1 MVKTL
6 RYSLMA
12 VVAMVANFSFAQTT
26 IDFKQQTVTKTQTEA
41 GKDAGYTLTAEGY
54 TFTADKADGTTVP
67 TQNTTSKDLRH
78 YAKNTLTI
86 SGPAMKEIVFTM
98 SAAGLKQWGDVTPSE
113 GQVTVDTENGI
124 TTWTNTNGSTTVTFT
139 VGTDNTY
146 GSNKSKKAGQFDL
159 ASVTISG
166 DAGQGGETK
175 QPANLAFSETTID
188 HEVGTE
194 FTAPTFTKETTAA
207 VTFVSDNEAVATV
220 NAEGVIAL
228 GNEEG
233 KAVITATSEEND
245 TYSAGNATC
254 TVYVWHYNVYKKAA
268 AIESGKQYLIV
279 AQRDGKT
286 YYAIPAKESYNYGY
300 LSTFNVEGTVD
311 ELQIKSSYDDSF
323 AFETLDDGFSIKDCY
338 GRYLY
343 MDTEHNSFQFN
354 KEKSE
359 AWTVE
364 ADENGTFSITNN
376 GKFIQFGSGTF
387 TSFGAY
393 DKLQENAVLPML
405 FVLNDNES
413 GINGVTNDNTV
424 KNGARYNLAGQRVS
438 KSYKGIVIENGKKF
452 VVK

>member
-6 RYSLMA
+6 RYTLMA

-26 IDFKQQTVTKTQTEA
+26 IDFTQQAVTKTQNEA
-41 GKDAGYTLTAEGY
+41 SKDVGYTLTAEGY
-54 TFTADKADGTTVP
+54 TFTADKQKGQTAP
-67 TQNTTSKDLRH
+67 NQNGKAKDLRH

-86 SGPAMKEIVFTM
+86 SGATMKQIVFTM
-98 SAAGLKQWGDVTPSE
+98 SDQGKKQWGDVTPSE

-139 VGTDNTY
+139 VGDTNIY
-146 GSNKSKKAGQFDL
+146 GTLKEDKKSGQFDL

-166 DAGQGGETK
+166 EAGGETK
-175 QPANLAFSETTID
+175 QSAKLAFSETTVD

-233 KAVITATSEEND
+233 KAVITATSEENE
-245 TYSAGNATC
+245 TYNAGKAIC

-268 AIESGKQYLIV
+268 AVESGKKYMIV
-279 AQRDGKT
+279 AQRDGNT
-286 YYAIPAKESYNYGY
+286 YYAIPAQESYNYGY
-300 LSTFNVEGTVD
+300 LNTFKEEGTVD
-311 ELQIKSSYDDSF
+311 ELKIKSSYDDSF
-323 AFETLDDGFSIKDCY
+323 TFETLDDGFSIKDCY

-343 MDTEHNSFQFN
+343 MDTKHNSFQFD

-364 ADENGTFSITNN
+364 AEENGTFSITNN

-424 KNGARYNLAGQRVS
+424 KNGARYNLAGQRVNN
-438 KSYKGIVIENGKKF
+438 SYKGIVIENGKKF

>member
-6 RYSLMA
+6 RYTLMA

-26 IDFKQQTVTKTQTEA
+26 IDFTQQAAKL
-41 GKDAGYTLTAEGY
+41 KDKVGYTLTAEGY
-54 TFTADKADGTTVP
+54 TFEADKAAGTTVP

-86 SGPAMKEIVFTM
+86 SGATMKQIVFTM
-98 SAAGLKQWGDVTPSE
+98 SDQGKKQWGDVTPSE

-139 VGTDNTY
+139 VGDTNTY
-146 GSNKSKKAGQFDL
+146 GTNTEKKSGQFDL
-159 ASVTISG
+159 TSVTISG
-166 DAGQGGETK
+166 EAGGETK
-175 QPANLAFSETTID
+175 QSAKLAFSETTVD

-233 KAVITATSEEND
+233 KAVITATSEENE
-245 TYSAGNATC
+245 TYNAGKAIC

-268 AIESGKQYLIV
+268 TVESGKKYMIV
-279 AQRDGKT
+279 AQRDGNT
-286 YYAIPAKESYNYGY
+286 YYAIPAKESYNYGF
-300 LSTFNVEGTVD
+300 LNTFKEEGTVD
-311 ELQIKSSYDDSF
+311 ELKIKSSYDDSF
-323 AFETLDDGFSIKDCY
+323 TFETLDDGFSIKDCY

-343 MDTEHNSFQFN
+343 MDTKHNSFQFD

-364 ADENGTFSITNN
+364 AEENGTFSITNN
-376 GKFIQFGSGTF
+376 GKFIQYGSGTF
-387 TSFGAY
+387 TTFAAY

-413 GINGVTNDNTV
+413 GINGVTNDNIV
-424 KNGARYNLAGQRVS
+424 KNGARYNLAGQRVNN
-438 KSYKGIVIENGKKF
+438 SYKGIVIENGKKF

>member
-1 MVKTL
+1 M
-6 RYSLMA
+6 S
-12 VVAMVANFSFAQTT
+12 
-26 IDFKQQTVTKTQTEA
+26 DA
-41 GKDAGYTLTAEGY
+41 GK
-54 TFTADKADGTTVP
+54 
-67 TQNTTSKDLRH
+67 
-78 YAKNTLTI
+78 
-86 SGPAMKEIVFTM
+86 
-98 SAAGLKQWGDVTPSE
+98 KQWGDVTPSE

-146 GSNKSKKAGQFDL
+146 GSKTDKKAGQFDL
-159 ASVTISG
+159 ASVTITG
-166 DAGQGGETK
+166 DAAGKTK
-175 QPANLAFSETTID
+175 QPANLAFSENTID

-228 GNEEG
+228 GGEEG
-233 KAVITATSEEND
+233 KAVITASSEEND
-245 TYSAGNATC
+245 AYSAGNATC

-268 AIESGKQYLIV
+268 TVESGKKYMIV
-279 AQRDGKT
+279 AQRDGNT

-311 ELQIKSSYDDSF
+311 ELKIKSSYDDSF

-343 MDTEHNSFQFN
+343 MDTEHNSFQFD

-376 GKFIQFGSGTF
+376 GKFIQFGSGTY

-393 DKLQENAVLPML
+393 DKLQDNAVLPML

-424 KNGARYNLAGQRVS
+424 KNGARYNLAGQRVNN
-438 KSYKGIVIENGKKF
+438 SYKGIVIENGKKF

>member
-1 MVKTL
+1 
-6 RYSLMA
+6 
-12 VVAMVANFSFAQTT
+12 
-26 IDFKQQTVTKTQTEA
+26 
-41 GKDAGYTLTAEGY
+41 
-54 TFTADKADGTTVP
+54 
-67 TQNTTSKDLRH
+67 
-78 YAKNTLTI
+78 
-86 SGPAMKEIVFTM
+86 MKEIVFTM
-98 SAAGLKQWGDVTPSE
+98 SAAGKKQWGDVTPSE

-146 GSNKSKKAGQFDL
+146 GSKTDKKAGQFDL
-159 ASVTISG
+159 ASVTITG
-166 DAGQGGETK
+166 DAAGKTK
-175 QPANLAFSETTID
+175 QPANLAFSENTID

-228 GNEEG
+228 GGEEG
-233 KAVITATSEEND
+233 KAVITASSEEND

-268 AIESGKQYLIV
+268 TVESGKKYMIV
-279 AQRDGKT
+279 AQRDGNT

-311 ELQIKSSYDDSF
+311 ELKIKSSYDDSF

-343 MDTEHNSFQFN
+343 MDTQHNSFQFD

-405 FVLNDNES
+405 FILNDNES

-424 KNGARYNLAGQRVS
+424 KNGARYNLAGQRVNN
-438 KSYKGIVIENGKKF
+438 SYKGIVIENGKKF

>member
-6 RYSLMA
+6 RYTLMA

-26 IDFKQQTVTKTQTEA
+26 IDFKQQTVTL
-41 GKDAGYTLTAEGY
+41 KDKVGYTLTAEGY
-54 TFTADKADGTTVP
+54 TFEADKADGSTVP

-98 SAAGLKQWGDVTPSE
+98 SAAGKKQWGDVTPSE

-139 VGTDNTY
+139 VGTDNTH

-159 ASVTISG
+159 ASVTITG
-166 DAGQGGETK
+166 DAAGKTK

-228 GNEEG
+228 GGEEG
-233 KAVITATSEEND
+233 KAVITASSEEND
-245 TYSAGNATC
+245 AYSAGNATC

-268 AIESGKQYLIV
+268 AVESGKQYLIV

-286 YYAIPAKESYNYGY
+286 YYAAPVKESYNYGY

-311 ELQIKSSYDDSF
+311 ELKIKSSYDDSF
-323 AFETLDDGFSIKDCY
+323 AFETLNDGFSIKDCY

-343 MDTEHNSFQFN
+343 MDTQHNSFQFD

-424 KNGARYNLAGQRVS
+424 KNGARYNLAGQRVNN
-438 KSYKGIVIENGKKF
+438 SYKGIVIENGKKF

>member
-6 RYSLMA
+6 RYTLMA

-26 IDFKQQTVTKTQTEA
+26 IDFTQQAVTKTQNEA
-41 GKDAGYTLTAEGY
+41 GKDVGYTLTAEGY
-54 TFTADKADGTTVP
+54 TFTADKQKGQTAP
-67 TQNTTSKDLRH
+67 NQNPNAKDLRH
-78 YAKNTLTI
+78 FAKNTLTI
-86 SGPAMKEIVFTM
+86 SGATMKQIVFTM
-98 SAAGLKQWGDVTPSE
+98 SDQGKKQWGDVTPSE

-139 VGTDNTY
+139 VGDTNTY
-146 GSNKSKKAGQFDL
+146 GTNTQKKSGQFDL
-159 ASVTISG
+159 TSVTISG
-166 DAGQGGETK
+166 DVVGETK
-175 QPANLAFSETTID
+175 QSAKLAFSETTID

-220 NAEGVIAL
+220 NTDGVIAL

-245 TYSAGNATC
+245 TYSAGKAIC

-268 AIESGKQYLIV
+268 TVESGKKYMIV
-279 AQRDGKT
+279 AQRDGNT

-300 LSTFNVEGTVD
+300 LSTINVEGTVD
-311 ELQIKSSYDDSF
+311 ELKIKSSYDDSF
-323 AFETLDDGFSIKDCY
+323 TFETLDDGFSIKDCY

-343 MDTEHNSFQFN
+343 MDTEHNSFQFD

-364 ADENGTFSITNN
+364 AEENGTFSITNN
-376 GKFIQFGSGTF
+376 GKFIQYGNGTF
-387 TSFGAY
+387 TTFAAY

-424 KNGARYNLAGQRVS
+424 KNGARYNLAGQRVNN
-438 KSYKGIVIENGKKF
+438 SYKGIVIENGKKF

>member
-1 MVKTL
+1 M
-6 RYSLMA
+6 
-12 VVAMVANFSFAQTT
+12 
-26 IDFKQQTVTKTQTEA
+26 
-41 GKDAGYTLTAEGY
+41 
-54 TFTADKADGTTVP
+54 
-67 TQNTTSKDLRH
+67 
-78 YAKNTLTI
+78 
-86 SGPAMKEIVFTM
+86 
-98 SAAGLKQWGDVTPSE
+98 
-113 GQVTVDTENGI
+113 
-124 TTWTNTNGSTTVTFT
+124 TFT
-139 VGTDNTY
+139 VGDTNTY
-146 GSNKSKKAGQFDL
+146 GTNKKKTSAQFDL

-166 DAGQGGETK
+166 DAAGETK
-175 QPANLAFSETTID
+175 QSAKLAFSETTID

-245 TYSAGNATC
+245 TYNAGKAIC

-268 AIESGKQYLIV
+268 AVESGKKYMIV

-286 YYAIPAKESYNYGY
+286 YYAIPAQESSDYGY
-300 LSTFNVEGTVD
+300 LSTFKEEGTVD
-311 ELQIKSSYDDSF
+311 ELKIKSSYDDSF

-343 MDTEHNSFQFN
+343 MDTKHNSFQFD

-364 ADENGTFSITNN
+364 AEENGTFSITNN
-376 GKFIQFGSGTF
+376 GKFIQFGSGTY

-405 FVLNDNES
+405 YVLNDNES

-424 KNGARYNLAGQRVS
+424 KNGARYNLAGQRVNN
-438 KSYKGIVIENGKKF
+438 SYKGIVIENGKKF

>member
-26 IDFKQQTVTKTQTEA
+26 IDFTKQTAKL
-41 GKDAGYTLTAEGY
+41 KDKVGYTLTAEGY
-54 TFTADKADGTTVP
+54 TFEADKAAGTTVP
-67 TQNTTSKDLRH
+67 TQNPTSKDLRH

-98 SAAGLKQWGDVTPSE
+98 SAAGKKQWGDVTPSE

-159 ASVTISG
+159 ASVTITG
-166 DAGQGGETK
+166 DAAGKTK
-175 QPANLAFSETTID
+175 QPANLAFSEATID

-228 GNEEG
+228 GGEEG
-233 KAVITATSEEND
+233 KAVITASSEEND
-245 TYSAGNATC
+245 AYSAGNATC

-268 AIESGKQYLIV
+268 TVESGKKYMIV

-286 YYAIPAKESYNYGY
+286 YYAIPAQESSDYGY
-300 LSTFNVEGTVD
+300 LSTFKEEGTVD
-311 ELQIKSSYDDSF
+311 ELKIKSSYDDSF

-343 MDTEHNSFQFN
+343 MDTKHNSFQFD

-364 ADENGTFSITNN
+364 AEENGTFSITNN
-376 GKFIQFGSGTF
+376 GKFIQFGSGTY

-424 KNGARYNLAGQRVS
+424 KNGARYNLAGQRVNN
-438 KSYKGIVIENGKKF
+438 SYKGIVIENGKKF

>member
-6 RYSLMA
+6 RYTLMA
-12 VVAMVANFSFAQTT
+12 VVAMVANFSFAQTK
-26 IDFKQQTVTKTQTEA
+26 IDFKQQTVTL
-41 GKDAGYTLTAEGY
+41 KDKVGYTLTAEGY
-54 TFTADKADGTTVP
+54 TFTADKADGQTVP
-67 TQNTTSKDLRH
+67 TQNATSKDLRH

-146 GSNKSKKAGQFDL
+146 GTNKKKTSAQFDL

-175 QPANLAFSETTID
+175 QPADLAFSETTID

-194 FTAPTFTKETTAA
+194 FTAPTFTKSTTAA

-220 NAEGVIAL
+220 NAEGIIAL
-228 GNEEG
+228 GGEEG
-233 KAVITATSEEND
+233 KAVITASSEEND
-245 TYSAGNATC
+245 TYSAGNAIC

-268 AIESGKQYLIV
+268 TVESGKKYMIV

-286 YYAIPAKESYNYGY
+286 YYAIPAQESSDYGY
-300 LSTFNVEGTVD
+300 LSTFKEEGTVD
-311 ELQIKSSYDDSF
+311 ELKIKSSYDDSF

-343 MDTEHNSFQFN
+343 MDTKHNSFQFD

-364 ADENGTFSITNN
+364 AEENGIFSITNN

-387 TSFGAY
+387 TTFAAY

-413 GINGVTNDNTV
+413 GINGVTNDNIV
-424 KNGARYNLAGQRVS
+424 KNGARYNLAGQRVNN
-438 KSYKGIVIENGKKF
+438 SYKGIVIENGKKF

>member
-6 RYSLMA
+6 RYTLMA

-26 IDFKQQTVTKTQTEA
+26 IDFTKQTVTL
-41 GKDAGYTLTAEGY
+41 KDKVGYTLTAEGY
-54 TFTADKADGTTVP
+54 TFEADKAAGTTVP
-67 TQNTTSKDLRH
+67 TQNTNSKDLRH

-98 SAAGLKQWGDVTPSE
+98 SAAGKKQWGDVTPSE

-159 ASVTISG
+159 ASVTITG
-166 DAGQGGETK
+166 DAAGKTK
-175 QPANLAFSETTID
+175 QPANLAFSEATID

-228 GNEEG
+228 GGEEG
-233 KAVITATSEEND
+233 KAVITASSEEND
-245 TYSAGNATC
+245 AYSAGNATC

-268 AIESGKQYLIV
+268 TVESGKKYMIV

-286 YYAIPAKESYNYGY
+286 YYAIPAQESSDYGY
-300 LSTFNVEGTVD
+300 LSTFKEEGTVD
-311 ELQIKSSYDDSF
+311 ELKIKSSYDDSF

-343 MDTEHNSFQFN
+343 MDTKHNSFQFD

-364 ADENGTFSITNN
+364 AEENGTFSITNN
-376 GKFIQFGSGTF
+376 GKFIQFGSGTY

-424 KNGARYNLAGQRVS
+424 KNGARYNLAGQRVNN
-438 KSYKGIVIENGKKF
+438 SYKGIVIENGKKF

>member
-6 RYSLMA
+6 RYTLMA
-12 VVAMVANFSFAQTT
+12 VVAMVANFSFAQTK
-26 IDFKQQTVTKTQTEA
+26 IDFAKQTVTL
-41 GKDAGYTLTAEGY
+41 KDKVGYTLTAEGY
-54 TFTADKADGTTVP
+54 TFEADKAAGTTVP

-98 SAAGLKQWGDVTPSE
+98 SAAGKKQWGDVTPSE

-146 GSNKSKKAGQFDL
+146 GSKTDKKAGQFDL
-159 ASVTISG
+159 ASVTITG
-166 DAGQGGETK
+166 DAAGKTK
-175 QPANLAFSETTID
+175 QPANLAFSEATID

-228 GNEEG
+228 GGEEG
-233 KAVITATSEEND
+233 KAVITASSEEND
-245 TYSAGNATC
+245 AYSAGNATC

-268 AIESGKQYLIV
+268 TVESGKKYMIV

-286 YYAIPAKESYNYGY
+286 YYAIPAQESSDYGY
-300 LSTFNVEGTVD
+300 LSTFKEEGTVD
-311 ELQIKSSYDDSF
+311 ELKIKSSYDDSF

-343 MDTEHNSFQFN
+343 MDTKHNSFQFD

-364 ADENGTFSITNN
+364 AEENGTFSITNN
-376 GKFIQFGSGTF
+376 GKFIQFGSGTY

-405 FVLNDNES
+405 YVLNDNES

-424 KNGARYNLAGQRVS
+424 KNGARYNLAGQRVNN
-438 KSYKGIVIENGKKF
+438 SYKGIVIENGKKF

>member
-6 RYSLMA
+6 RYTLMA

-26 IDFKQQTVTKTQTEA
+26 IDFTKQTATL
-41 GKDAGYTLTAEGY
+41 KDKVGYTLTAEGY
-54 TFTADKADGTTVP
+54 TFEADKAAGTTVP

-98 SAAGLKQWGDVTPSE
+98 SVAGKKQWGDVTPSE

-139 VGTDNTY
+139 VGTDNTH

-159 ASVTISG
+159 ASVTITG

-175 QPANLAFSETTID
+175 QSAKLAFSETTID

-220 NAEGVIAL
+220 SAEGVIAL
-228 GNEEG
+228 GGEEG
-233 KAVITATSEEND
+233 KAVITASSEEND
-245 TYSAGNATC
+245 AYSAGNATC

-268 AIESGKQYLIV
+268 AVESGKKYMMV

-286 YYAIPAKESYNYGY
+286 YYAIPAKESYNHGY

-343 MDTEHNSFQFN
+343 MDTEHNSFQFD

-364 ADENGTFSITNN
+364 ADENGTYSITNN
-376 GKFIQFGSGTF
+376 GKFIQFGSGTY

-405 FVLNDNES
+405 YVLNDNES

-424 KNGARYNLAGQRVS
+424 KNGARYNLAGQRVNN
-438 KSYKGIVIENGKKF
+438 SYKGIVIENGKKF

>member
-6 RYSLMA
+6 RYTLMA

-26 IDFKQQTVTKTQTEA
+26 IDFTKQTATL
-41 GKDAGYTLTAEGY
+41 KDKVGYTLTAEGY
-54 TFTADKADGTTVP
+54 TFEADKAAGTTVP
-67 TQNTTSKDLRH
+67 TQNTNSKDLRH

-98 SAAGLKQWGDVTPSE
+98 SAAGKKQWGDVTPSE

-146 GSNKSKKAGQFDL
+146 GSNKKKTAAQFDL
-159 ASVTISG
+159 TSVTITG
-166 DAGQGGETK
+166 DAAGKTK
-175 QPANLAFSETTID
+175 QPANLAFSENTID
-188 HEVGTE
+188 HEVGTK

-228 GNEEG
+228 GGEEG
-233 KAVITATSEEND
+233 KAVITASSEEND

-268 AIESGKQYLIV
+268 TVESGKKYMIV

-286 YYAIPAKESYNYGY
+286 YYAIPTKESYNYGY

-311 ELQIKSSYDDSF
+311 ELKIKSSYDDSF

-343 MDTEHNSFQFN
+343 MDTQHNSFQFD

-424 KNGARYNLAGQRVS
+424 KNGARYNLAGQRVNN
-438 KSYKGIVIENGKKF
+438 SYKGIVIENGKKF

>member
-6 RYSLMA
+6 RYTLMA

-26 IDFKQQTVTKTQTEA
+26 IDFKQQTINVTEKV
-41 GKDAGYTLTAEGY
+41 GYTLTAEGY

-67 TQNTTSKDLRH
+67 TQNPTSKDLRH

-98 SAAGLKQWGDVTPSE
+98 SAAGKKQWGDVTPSE

-159 ASVTISG
+159 ASVTITG
-166 DAGQGGETK
+166 DAAGKTK
-175 QPANLAFSETTID
+175 QPANLAFSEATID

-228 GNEEG
+228 GGEEG
-233 KAVITATSEEND
+233 KAVITASSEEND
-245 TYSAGNATC
+245 AYSADNATC

-268 AIESGKQYLIV
+268 TVESGKKYMIV

-286 YYAIPAKESYNYGY
+286 YYAIPAQESSDYGY
-300 LSTFNVEGTVD
+300 LSTFKEEGTVD
-311 ELQIKSSYDDSF
+311 ELKIKSSYDDSF

-343 MDTEHNSFQFN
+343 MDTKHNSFQFD

-364 ADENGTFSITNN
+364 AEENGTFSITNN

-387 TSFGAY
+387 TTFAAY

-413 GINGVTNDNTV
+413 GINGITNDNTV
-424 KNGARYNLAGQRVS
+424 KNGARYNLAGQRVNN
-438 KSYKGIVIENGKKF
+438 SYKGIVIENGKKF

>member
-6 RYSLMA
+6 RYTLMA

-26 IDFKQQTVTKTQTEA
+26 IDFTQQAVTKTQNEA
-41 GKDAGYTLTAEGY
+41 GKDVGYTLTAEGY
-54 TFTADKADGTTVP
+54 TFTADKQKGQTAP
-67 TQNTTSKDLRH
+67 NQNPNAKDLRH
-78 YAKNTLTI
+78 FAKNTLTI
-86 SGPAMKEIVFTM
+86 SGATMKQIVFTM
-98 SAAGLKQWGDVTPSE
+98 SEQGKKQWGDVTPSE

-139 VGTDNTY
+139 VGDTNTY
-146 GSNKSKKAGQFDL
+146 GTNTQKKSGQFDL
-159 ASVTISG
+159 TSVTISG
-166 DAGQGGETK
+166 EAGGKTK
-175 QPANLAFSETTID
+175 QSAKLAFSETTID

-220 NAEGVIAL
+220 NTDGVIAL

-245 TYSAGNATC
+245 TYSAGKATC

-268 AIESGKQYLIV
+268 TVESGKKYMIV
-279 AQRDGKT
+279 AQRDGNT
-286 YYAIPAKESYNYGY
+286 YYAIPAKESYDYGF
-300 LSTFNVEGTVD
+300 LNTIKEEGTVD

-343 MDTEHNSFQFN
+343 MDTEHNSFQFD

-364 ADENGTFSITNN
+364 AEENGTFSITNN
-376 GKFIQFGSGTF
+376 GKFIQYGNGTF
-387 TSFGAY
+387 TTFAAY

-424 KNGARYNLAGQRVS
+424 KNGARYNLAGQRVNN
-438 KSYKGIVIENGKKF
+438 SYKGIVIENGKKF

>member
-1 MVKTL
+1 M
-6 RYSLMA
+6 
-12 VVAMVANFSFAQTT
+12 
-26 IDFKQQTVTKTQTEA
+26 
-41 GKDAGYTLTAEGY
+41 
-54 TFTADKADGTTVP
+54 
-67 TQNTTSKDLRH
+67 
-78 YAKNTLTI
+78 
-86 SGPAMKEIVFTM
+86 
-98 SAAGLKQWGDVTPSE
+98 
-113 GQVTVDTENGI
+113 
-124 TTWTNTNGSTTVTFT
+124 TFT
-139 VGTDNTY
+139 VGDTNTY
-146 GSNKSKKAGQFDL
+146 GTNKKKTSAQFDL

-166 DAGQGGETK
+166 DAAGETK
-175 QPANLAFSETTID
+175 QSAKLAFSETTID

-233 KAVITATSEEND
+233 KAVITATSEENE
-245 TYSAGNATC
+245 TYNAGKAIC

-268 AIESGKQYLIV
+268 TVESGKKYMIV

-286 YYAIPAKESYNYGY
+286 YYAIPAQESSDYGY
-300 LSTFNVEGTVD
+300 LNTFKEEGTVD
-311 ELQIKSSYDDSF
+311 ELKIKSSYDDSF

-343 MDTEHNSFQFN
+343 MDTKHNSFQFD

-364 ADENGTFSITNN
+364 AEENGTFSITNN

-387 TSFGAY
+387 TTFAAY

-413 GINGVTNDNTV
+413 GINGVTNDNIV
-424 KNGARYNLAGQRVS
+424 KNGARYNLAGQRVNN
-438 KSYKGIVIENGKKF
+438 SYKGIVIENGKKF

>member
-6 RYSLMA
+6 RYTLMA

-26 IDFKQQTVTKTQTEA
+26 IDFTKQTATL
-41 GKDAGYTLTAEGY
+41 KDKVGYTLTAEGY
-54 TFTADKADGTTVP
+54 TFEADKAAGTTVP
-67 TQNTTSKDLRH
+67 TQNTNSKDLRH

-98 SAAGLKQWGDVTPSE
+98 SAAGKKQWGDVTPSE

-159 ASVTISG
+159 ASVTITG
-166 DAGQGGETK
+166 DAAGKTK
-175 QPANLAFSETTID
+175 QPANLAFSEATID

-228 GNEEG
+228 GGEEG
-233 KAVITATSEEND
+233 KAVITASSEEND
-245 TYSAGNATC
+245 AYSAGNATC

-268 AIESGKQYLIV
+268 TVESGKKYMIV

-286 YYAIPAKESYNYGY
+286 YYAIPAQESSDYGY
-300 LSTFNVEGTVD
+300 LSTFKEEGTVD
-311 ELQIKSSYDDSF
+311 ELKIKSSYDDSF

-343 MDTEHNSFQFN
+343 MDTKHNSFQFD

-364 ADENGTFSITNN
+364 AEENGTFSITNN
-376 GKFIQFGSGTF
+376 GKFIQFGSGTY

-424 KNGARYNLAGQRVS
+424 KNGARYNLAGQRVNN
-438 KSYKGIVIENGKKF
+438 SYKGIVIENGKKF

>member
-6 RYSLMA
+6 RYTLMA

-26 IDFKQQTVTKTQTEA
+26 IDFKQQTINVTEKV
-41 GKDAGYTLTAEGY
+41 GYTLTAEGY
-54 TFTADKADGTTVP
+54 TFTADKDDGTTVP
-67 TQNTTSKDLRH
+67 TQNPTSKDLRH

-98 SAAGLKQWGDVTPSE
+98 SAAGKKQWGDVTPSE

-139 VGTDNTY
+139 VGTDNTH
-146 GSNKSKKAGQFDL
+146 GSNKKKKPAAQFDL
-159 ASVTISG
+159 ASVTITG
-166 DAGQGGETK
+166 DAAGKTK
-175 QPANLAFSETTID
+175 QPANLAFSKTTID

-194 FTAPTFTKETTAA
+194 FTAPTFTKETTAS
-207 VTFVSDNEAVATV
+207 VTFVSDNESVATV

-228 GNEEG
+228 GGEG
-233 KAVITATSEEND
+233 KAVITASSKEND

-268 AIESGKQYLIV
+268 TVESGKKYMIV

-286 YYAIPAKESYNYGY
+286 YYAIPTKESYNYGY

-311 ELQIKSSYDDSF
+311 ELKIKSSYDDSF

-343 MDTEHNSFQFN
+343 MDTQHNSFQFD

-376 GKFIQFGSGTF
+376 GKFIQFGSGTY

-393 DKLQENAVLPML
+393 DKLQDNAVLPML

-424 KNGARYNLAGQRVS
+424 KNGARYNLAGQRVNN
-438 KSYKGIVIENGKKF
+438 SYKGIVIENGKKF

>member
-6 RYSLMA
+6 RYTLMA

-26 IDFKQQTVTKTQTEA
+26 IDFTKQTATL
-41 GKDAGYTLTAEGY
+41 KDKVGYTLTAEGY
-54 TFTADKADGTTVP
+54 TFEADKAAGTTAP
-67 TQNTTSKDLRH
+67 TQNGKAKDLRH

-98 SAAGLKQWGDVTPSE
+98 SEAGKKQWGDVTPSE

-139 VGTDNTY
+139 VGDTNTY
-146 GSNKSKKAGQFDL
+146 GTNKEKKPAGQFDL
-159 ASVTISG
+159 ASVTITG
-166 DAGQGGETK
+166 DAAGKTK
-175 QPANLAFSETTID
+175 QPANLAFSEATID

-228 GNEEG
+228 GGEEG
-233 KAVITATSEEND
+233 KAVITASSEEND
-245 TYSAGNATC
+245 TYSAGKATC
-254 TVYVWHYNVYKKAA
+254 TVYVWHYNVYKKATA
-268 AIESGKQYLIV
+268 VESGKQYLIV

-286 YYAIPAKESYNYGY
+286 YYAAPVKESYNYGY

-311 ELQIKSSYDDSF
+311 ELKIKSSYDDSF
-323 AFETLDDGFSIKDCY
+323 TFTTLDDGFSIKDCY

-343 MDTEHNSFQFN
+343 MDTKHNSFQFD

-376 GKFIQFGSGTF
+376 GKFIQFGSGTY

-393 DKLQENAVLPML
+393 DKLQDNAVLPML

-413 GINGVTNDNTV
+413 GINGVTNDNIV
-424 KNGARYNLAGQRVS
+424 KNGARYNLAGQRVNN
-438 KSYKGIVIENGKKF
+438 SYKGIVIENGKKF

>member
-6 RYSLMA
+6 RYTLMA

-26 IDFKQQTVTKTQTEA
+26 IDFTKQTATL
-41 GKDAGYTLTAEGY
+41 KDKVGYTLTAEGY
-54 TFTADKADGTTVP
+54 TFEADKAAGTTVP

-98 SAAGLKQWGDVTPSE
+98 SAAGKKQWGDVTPSE

-159 ASVTISG
+159 ASVTITG
-166 DAGQGGETK
+166 DAAGKTK
-175 QPANLAFSETTID
+175 QPANLAFSEATID

-228 GNEEG
+228 GGEEG
-233 KAVITATSEEND
+233 KAVITASSEEND
-245 TYSAGNATC
+245 AYSAGNATC

-268 AIESGKQYLIV
+268 TVESGKKYMIV

-286 YYAIPAKESYNYGY
+286 YYAIPAQESSDYGY
-300 LSTFNVEGTVD
+300 LSTFKEEGTVD
-311 ELQIKSSYDDSF
+311 ELKIKSSYDDSF

-343 MDTEHNSFQFN
+343 MDTKHNSFQFD

-364 ADENGTFSITNN
+364 AEENGTFSITNN
-376 GKFIQFGSGTF
+376 GKFIQFGSGTY

-424 KNGARYNLAGQRVS
+424 KNGARYNLAGQRVNN
-438 KSYKGIVIENGKKF
+438 SYKGIVIENGKKF

>member
-6 RYSLMA
+6 RYTLMA

-26 IDFKQQTVTKTQTEA
+26 IDFTQQAVTKNKNEA
-41 GKDAGYTLTAEGY
+41 GKDVGYTLTAEGY
-54 TFTADKADGTTVP
+54 TFTADKQKGQTAP
-67 TQNTTSKDLRH
+67 NQNGKAKDLRH

-86 SGPAMKEIVFTM
+86 SGAPMKQIVFTM
-98 SAAGLKQWGDVTPSE
+98 SDQGKKQWGDVTPSE

-139 VGTDNTY
+139 VGDTNIY
-146 GSNKSKKAGQFDL
+146 GTLKEDKKSAQFDL

-166 DAGQGGETK
+166 DAAGKTK
-175 QPANLAFSETTID
+175 QPAKLAFSETTID

-228 GNEEG
+228 GGEEG
-233 KAVITATSEEND
+233 KAVITASSEEND
-245 TYSAGNATC
+245 AYSAGNATC

-268 AIESGKQYLIV
+268 AVESGKKYMIV
-279 AQRDGKT
+279 AQRDGNT

-311 ELQIKSSYDDSF
+311 ELKIKSSYDDSF

-343 MDTEHNSFQFN
+343 MDTQHNSFQFD

-424 KNGARYNLAGQRVS
+424 KNGARYNLAGQRVNN
-438 KSYKGIVIENGKKF
+438 SYKGIVIENGKKF

>member
-6 RYSLMA
+6 RYTLMA

-26 IDFKQQTVTKTQTEA
+26 IDFTKQTVTL
-41 GKDAGYTLTAEGY
+41 KDKVGYTLTAEGY
-54 TFTADKADGTTVP
+54 TFEADKAAGTTVP
-67 TQNTTSKDLRH
+67 TQNPTSKDLRH

-98 SAAGLKQWGDVTPSE
+98 SAAGKKQWGDVTPSE

-159 ASVTISG
+159 ASVTITG
-166 DAGQGGETK
+166 DAAGKTK
-175 QPANLAFSETTID
+175 QPANLAFSEATID

-228 GNEEG
+228 GGEEG
-233 KAVITATSEEND
+233 KAVITASSEEND
-245 TYSAGNATC
+245 AYSAGNATC

-268 AIESGKQYLIV
+268 TVESGKKYMIV

-286 YYAIPAKESYNYGY
+286 YYAIPAQESSDYGY
-300 LSTFNVEGTVD
+300 LSTFKEEGTVD
-311 ELQIKSSYDDSF
+311 ELKIKSSYDDSF

-343 MDTEHNSFQFN
+343 MDTKHNSFQFD

-364 ADENGTFSITNN
+364 AEENGTFSITNN
-376 GKFIQFGSGTF
+376 GKFIQFGSGTY

-413 GINGVTNDNTV
+413 GINGVTNDSTV
-424 KNGARYNLAGQRVS
+424 KNGARYNLAGQCVS
-438 KSYKGIVIENGKKF
+438 NSYKGIVIENGKKF

>member
-6 RYSLMA
+6 RYTLMA

-26 IDFKQQTVTKTQTEA
+26 IDFTKQTATL
-41 GKDAGYTLTAEGY
+41 KDKVGYTLTAEGY
-54 TFTADKADGTTVP
+54 TFEADKADGSTVP
-67 TQNTTSKDLRH
+67 TQNTNSKDLRH

-86 SGPAMKEIVFTM
+86 SGPTMKQIVFTM

-113 GQVTVDTENGI
+113 GQVTVDTENGT
-124 TTWTNTNGSTTVTFT
+124 TTWNNTNGSTTVTFT
-139 VGTDNTY
+139 VGDTNTY
-146 GSNKSKKAGQFDL
+146 GTNKKKKPAGQFDL
-159 ASVTISG
+159 ASVTITG
-166 DAGQGGETK
+166 DAAGKTK
-175 QPANLAFSETTID
+175 QPANLAFSEPTID

-228 GNEEG
+228 GGEEG
-233 KAVITATSEEND
+233 KAVITATSEENE
-245 TYSAGNATC
+245 TYNAGKAIC

-268 AIESGKQYLIV
+268 AVESGKKYMIV
-279 AQRDGKT
+279 AQRDGNT
-286 YYAIPAKESYNYGY
+286 YYAIPAQESYNYGF
-300 LSTFNVEGTVD
+300 LNTFKEEGTVD
-311 ELQIKSSYDDSF
+311 ELKIKSSYDDSF
-323 AFETLDDGFSIKDCY
+323 TFETLDDGFSIKDCY

-343 MDTEHNSFQFN
+343 MDTQHNSFQFD

-364 ADENGTFSITNN
+364 AEENGTFSITNN
-376 GKFIQFGSGTF
+376 GKFIQYGSGTF
-387 TSFGAY
+387 TTFAAY
-393 DKLQENAVLPML
+393 DKLQENTVLPML

-413 GINGVTNDNTV
+413 GINGVTNDNIV
-424 KNGARYNLAGQRVS
+424 KNGARYNLAGQRVNN
-438 KSYKGIVIENGKKF
+438 SYKGIVIENGKKF

>member
-6 RYSLMA
+6 RYTLMA

-26 IDFKQQTVTKTQTEA
+26 IDFTKQTATL
-41 GKDAGYTLTAEGY
+41 KDKVGYTLTAEGY
-54 TFTADKADGTTVP
+54 TFEADKAAGTTVP

-98 SAAGLKQWGDVTPSE
+98 SVAGKKQWGDVTPSE

-139 VGTDNTY
+139 VGTDNTH

-159 ASVTISG
+159 ASVTITG
-166 DAGQGGETK
+166 DAAGKTK

-228 GNEEG
+228 GGEEG
-233 KAVITATSEEND
+233 KAVITASSEEND
-245 TYSAGNATC
+245 TYSAGKATC
-254 TVYVWHYNVYKKAA
+254 TVYVWHYNVYKKATA
-268 AIESGKQYLIV
+268 VESGKQYLIV

-311 ELQIKSSYDDSF
+311 ELKIKSSYDDSF

-343 MDTEHNSFQFN
+343 MDTKHNSFQFD

-376 GKFIQFGSGTF
+376 GKFIQFGSGTY

-424 KNGARYNLAGQRVS
+424 KNGARYNLAGQRVNN
-438 KSYKGIVIENGKKF
+438 SYKGIVIENGKKF

>member
-6 RYSLMA
+6 RYTLMA

-26 IDFKQQTVTKTQTEA
+26 IDFTKQAAKL
-41 GKDAGYTLTAEGY
+41 KDKVGYTLTAEGY
-54 TFTADKADGTTVP
+54 TFEADKAAGTTAP
-67 TQNTTSKDLRH
+67 TQNGKAKDLRH

-98 SAAGLKQWGDVTPSE
+98 SEAGKKQWGDVTPSE

-146 GSNKSKKAGQFDL
+146 GSKTDKKAGQFDL
-159 ASVTISG
+159 ASVTITG
-166 DAGQGGETK
+166 DAAGKTK
-175 QPANLAFSETTID
+175 QPANLAFSENTID

-194 FTAPTFTKETTAA
+194 FTAPTFTKETTAS

-228 GNEEG
+228 GGEEG
-233 KAVITATSEEND
+233 KAVITASSKEND

-268 AIESGKQYLIV
+268 TVESGKNYMIV
-279 AQRDGKT
+279 AQRDGNT

-311 ELQIKSSYDDSF
+311 ELKIKSSYDDSF
-323 AFETLDDGFSIKDCY
+323 AFETLDDGFSIKDYY

-343 MDTEHNSFQFN
+343 MDTQHNSFQFD

-364 ADENGTFSITNN
+364 AEENGTFSITNN
-376 GKFIQFGSGTF
+376 GKFIQFGSGTY

-424 KNGARYNLAGQRVS
+424 KNGARYNLAGQRVNN
-438 KSYKGIVIENGKKF
+438 SYKGIVIENGKKF

>member
-6 RYSLMA
+6 RYTLMA

-26 IDFKQQTVTKTQTEA
+26 IDFKQQTINVTEKV
-41 GKDAGYTLTAEGY
+41 GYTLTAEGY

-67 TQNTTSKDLRH
+67 TQNPTSKDLRH

-98 SAAGLKQWGDVTPSE
+98 SAAGKKQWGDVTPSE
-113 GQVTVDTENGI
+113 GQVTVDTENSI

-159 ASVTISG
+159 ASVTITG
-166 DAGQGGETK
+166 DAAGKTK
-175 QPANLAFSETTID
+175 QPANLAFSEATID
-188 HEVGTE
+188 HEVGIE

-228 GNEEG
+228 GGEEG
-233 KAVITATSEEND
+233 KAVITASSEEND
-245 TYSAGNATC
+245 AYSAGNATC

-268 AIESGKQYLIV
+268 TVESGKKYMIV

-286 YYAIPAKESYNYGY
+286 YYAIPAQESSDYGY
-300 LSTFNVEGTVD
+300 LSTFKEEGTVD
-311 ELQIKSSYDDSF
+311 ELKIKSSYDDSF

-343 MDTEHNSFQFN
+343 MDTKHNSFQFD

-364 ADENGTFSITNN
+364 AEENGTFSITNN
-376 GKFIQFGSGTF
+376 GKFIQFGSGTY

-424 KNGARYNLAGQRVS
+424 KNGARYNLAGQRVNN
-438 KSYKGIVIENGKKF
+438 SYKGIVIENGKKF

>member
-6 RYSLMA
+6 RYTLMA

-26 IDFKQQTVTKTQTEA
+26 IDFKQQTINVTEKV
-41 GKDAGYTLTAEGY
+41 GYTLTAEGY

-67 TQNTTSKDLRH
+67 TQNPTSKDLRH

-98 SAAGLKQWGDVTPSE
+98 SAAGKKQWGDVTPSE

-159 ASVTISG
+159 ASVTITG
-166 DAGQGGETK
+166 DAAGKTK
-175 QPANLAFSETTID
+175 QPANLAFSEATID

-228 GNEEG
+228 GGEEG
-233 KAVITATSEEND
+233 KAVITASSEEND
-245 TYSAGNATC
+245 AYSADNATC

-268 AIESGKQYLIV
+268 TVESGKKYMIV

-286 YYAIPAKESYNYGY
+286 YYAIPAQESSDYGY
-300 LSTFNVEGTVD
+300 LSTFKEEGTVD
-311 ELQIKSSYDDSF
+311 ELKIKSSYDDSF

-343 MDTEHNSFQFN
+343 MDTKHNSFQFD

-364 ADENGTFSITNN
+364 AEENGTFSITNN
-376 GKFIQFGSGTF
+376 GKFIQFGSGTY

-413 GINGVTNDNTV
+413 GINGITNDNTV
-424 KNGARYNLAGQRVS
+424 KNGARYNLAGQRVNN
-438 KSYKGIVIENGKKF
+438 SYKGIVIENGKKF

>member
-6 RYSLMA
+6 RYTLMA

-26 IDFKQQTVTKTQTEA
+26 IDFTQQAVTKTQNEA
-41 GKDAGYTLTAEGY
+41 SKDVGYTLTAEGY
-54 TFTADKADGTTVP
+54 TFTADKQKGQTAP
-67 TQNTTSKDLRH
+67 NQNGKAKDLRH

-86 SGPAMKEIVFTM
+86 SGATMKQIVFTM
-98 SAAGLKQWGDVTPSE
+98 SDQGKKQWGDVTPSE

-139 VGTDNTY
+139 VGDTNIY
-146 GSNKSKKAGQFDL
+146 GTLKEDKKSGQFDL

-166 DAGQGGETK
+166 EAGGETK
-175 QPANLAFSETTID
+175 QSAKLAFSETTVD

-194 FTAPTFTKETTAA
+194 FTAPIFTKETTAA

-228 GNEEG
+228 GGEEG
-233 KAVITATSEEND
+233 KAVITASSEEND
-245 TYSAGNATC
+245 AYSAGNATC

-268 AIESGKQYLIV
+268 AVESGKQYLIV

-286 YYAIPAKESYNYGY
+286 YYAIPAKESSDYGY

-311 ELQIKSSYDDSF
+311 ELKIKSSYDDSF

-343 MDTEHNSFQFN
+343 MDTQHNSFQFD

-376 GKFIQFGSGTF
+376 GKFIQFGSGTY

-424 KNGARYNLAGQRVS
+424 KNGARYNLAGQRVNN
-438 KSYKGIVIENGKKF
+438 SYKGIVIENGKKF

>member
-6 RYSLMA
+6 RYTLMA

-26 IDFKQQTVTKTQTEA
+26 IDFTQQAVKATDGV
-41 GKDAGYTLTAEGY
+41 GYTLTAEGY
-54 TFTADKADGTTVP
+54 TFEAAKQKGQTAPRQNGKA
-67 TQNTTSKDLRH
+67 KDLRH

-86 SGPAMKEIVFTM
+86 SGTTMKQIVFTM
-98 SAAGLKQWGDVTPSE
+98 SEAGLAQWGDVTPSE
-113 GQVTVDTENGI
+113 GQVTVDKENGI

-139 VGTDNTY
+139 VGDANTY
-146 GSNKSKKAGQFDL
+146 GTNTEKKSGQFDL
-159 ASVTISG
+159 TSVTISG
-166 DAGQGGETK
+166 EAGGETK
-175 QPANLAFSETTID
+175 QSAKLAFSETTVD

-233 KAVITATSEEND
+233 KAVITATSEENE
-245 TYSAGNATC
+245 TYNAGNATC

-268 AIESGKQYLIV
+268 TVESGKKYMIV
-279 AQRDGKT
+279 AQRDGNT
-286 YYAIPAKESYNYGY
+286 YYAIPAQESYNYGF
-300 LSTFNVEGTVD
+300 LNTFKEEGTVD
-311 ELQIKSSYDDSF
+311 ELKIKSSYDDSF
-323 AFETLDDGFSIKDCY
+323 TFETLDDGFSIKDCY

-343 MDTEHNSFQFN
+343 MDTKHNSFQFD

-364 ADENGTFSITNN
+364 AEENGTFSITNN
-376 GKFIQFGSGTF
+376 GKFIQYGSGTF
-387 TSFGAY
+387 TTFAAY

-413 GINGVTNDNTV
+413 GINGITNDNTV

-438 KSYKGIVIENGKKF
+438 NSYKGIVIENGKKF

>member
-6 RYSLMA
+6 RYTLMA

-26 IDFKQQTVTKTQTEA
+26 IDFTQQAAKL
-41 GKDAGYTLTAEGY
+41 KDKVGYTLTAEGY
-54 TFTADKADGTTVP
+54 TFEADKAAGTTVP

-98 SAAGLKQWGDVTPSE
+98 SAAGKKQWGDVTPSE

-159 ASVTISG
+159 ASVTITG
-166 DAGQGGETK
+166 DAAGKTK
-175 QPANLAFSETTID
+175 QPANLAFSEATID

-228 GNEEG
+228 GGEEG
-233 KAVITATSEEND
+233 KAVITASSEEND
-245 TYSAGNATC
+245 AYSAGNATC

-268 AIESGKQYLIV
+268 TVESGKKYMIV

-286 YYAIPAKESYNYGY
+286 YYAIPAQESSDYGY
-300 LSTFNVEGTVD
+300 LSTFKEEGTVD
-311 ELQIKSSYDDSF
+311 ELKIKSSYDDSF

-343 MDTEHNSFQFN
+343 MDTKHNSFQFD

-364 ADENGTFSITNN
+364 AEENGTFSITNN
-376 GKFIQFGSGTF
+376 GKFIQFGSGTY

-424 KNGARYNLAGQRVS
+424 KNGARYNLAGQRVNN
-438 KSYKGIVIENGKKF
+438 SYKGIVIENGKKF